1 MTGAVVPWSRP
12 TTCTSWLPDDVSV
25 KATTVA
31 GSGLIALA
39 VAMPRRPMPGAVEVP
54 TAWTVTGLPQASAW
68 VVAPAS
74 GAAAEAVVALTT
86 PVPAGSH
93 R

>member
-12 TTCTSWLPDDVSV
+12 TTCTSWLPEVVSV

-54 TAWTVTGLPQASAW
+54 MA
-68 VVAPAS
+68 
-74 GAAAEAVVALTT
+74 
-86 PVPAGSH
+86 
-93 R
+93 

>member
-1 MTGAVVPWSRP
+1 MALMRRTVVVFLDACNGCELSMTGAVVPWSRP

-54 TAWTVTGLPQASAW
+54 MA
-68 VVAPAS
+68 
-74 GAAAEAVVALTT
+74 
-86 PVPAGSH
+86 
-93 R
+93 